1 MKPFLSILIAS
12 LLFSGCSDKYKTI
25 YASATIP
32 VLAFNHDTLHIRE
45 KDSLNITGWSN
56 PILWVRSIP
65 SLPVMNMMY
74 SEPSGKV
81 HFMYR
86 QEPMHDSEPIIVAG
100 DSTSLYCHC
109 DTAGVYAVD
118 FYILDNLA
126 RVSTKQLI
134 VNCLANDKAKADLQI
149 IFIDSSQLDNW
160 RYRFDASNTSKKYG
174 RIYGYYFSVND
185 LPFYSFDAA
194 VDYVFH
200 ARGEQKVS
208 VYIKDDLGLHSDT
221 VTKKILIP

>member
-1 MKPFLSILIAS
+1 MKQALLLVVLVSIL
-12 LLFSGCSDKYKTI
+12 GCSDKYKEI
-25 YASATIP
+25 YASASIP
-32 VLAFNHDTLHIRE
+32 VLAFNKDTLHIRE

-65 SLPVMNMMY
+65 SLRVMHMIY

-86 QEPMHDSEPIIVAG
+86 QEPIRDSEPIIVAG

-109 DTAGVYAVD
+109 DTAGVYPVD
-118 FYILDNLA
+118 FYILDQLE

-149 IFIDSSQLDNW
+149 SFIDSSQVGNW
-160 RYRFDASNTSKKYG
+160 RYRFDASNTLKKYG
-174 RIYGYYFSVND
+174 RIYGYYFSVNG
-185 LPFYSFDAA
+185 LPFYSFTAA

-208 VYIKDDLGLHSDT
+208 VYVKDDLGLHSDT
-221 VTKKILIP
+221 VTKKIMIP